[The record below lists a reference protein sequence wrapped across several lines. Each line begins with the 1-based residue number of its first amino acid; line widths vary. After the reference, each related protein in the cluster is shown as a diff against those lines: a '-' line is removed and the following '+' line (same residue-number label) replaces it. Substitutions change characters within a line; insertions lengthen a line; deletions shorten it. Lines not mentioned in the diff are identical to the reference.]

1 MATRNQRVKA
11 ILKDLE
17 SNPSRC
23 NTDPSILQYT
33 RVKKACASINLETAK
48 EEAKANGGAIGDIA
62 SAVGAIT
69 SQGVTPPSSKKH
81 RKSKKQHRKMRH
93 KLTAEQKAKRKAR
106 LKKIFKTMLWLN
118 PATQAIMVA
127 KHLREKIQQ
136 ARAKRK
142 LKKSTEDLLD
152 GIQNVASLEV
162 ASSLDNPQAIQDAK
176 QAIQNGQGG
185 DSLVGQLLQSVPQ
198 SNDTIETVTESAVE
212 PSEAQM
218 EDTGEE
224 MAWAYAEG
232 NVPSK
237 ITEAI
242 ALAKSK
248 ASKLE
253 GSAKDEALSEI
264 KALEASLNEN
274 YSTAKSVAKSANKG
288 DIAEVSQAIKK
299 SDALSVAN
307 SVTDAKVEKAEKKDN
322 SEKKALGE
330 VESSFFEEHKTKL
343 YIGSGIVLASVGVYY
358 AFFHKKA

>member
-1 MATRNQRVKA
+1 MA
-11 ILKDLE
+11 
-17 SNPSRC
+17 
-23 NTDPSILQYT
+23 
-33 RVKKACASINLETAK
+33 
-48 EEAKANGGAIGDIA
+48 
-62 SAVGAIT
+62 
-69 SQGVTPPSSKKH
+69 KKH
-81 RKSKKQHRKMRH
+81 KKSKKEHKKLIH

-127 KHLREKIQQ
+127 KHLKEKIKT

-142 LKKSTEDLLD
+142 LRKSTEDLLD

-162 ASSLDNPQAIQDAK
+162 ASSLDNPQAIQEVK
-176 QAIQNGQGG
+176 QAIQNGQSG
-185 DSLVGQLLQSVPQ
+185 DSVIETVLQSVPQ
-198 SNDTIETVTESAVE
+198 SNDTIDTVTAIAVE

-232 NVPSK
+232 NIPTK
-237 ITEAI
+237 IAEGI
-242 ALAKSK
+242 VLAKSK
-248 ASKLE
+248 ANKLE
-253 GSAKDEALSEI
+253 GSAKDEALAEI
-264 KALEASLNEN
+264 KALEDSLNGN
-274 YSTAKSVAKSANKG
+274 YSLAKSVAKSANKG

-330 VESSFFEEHKTKL
+330 AESSFFEEHQTKL
-343 YIGSGIVLASVGVYY
+343 LIGGGVLIASVGVYY
-358 AFFHKKA
+358 AFFHKKV